1 MRVGVPT
8 LTGDDALITSGG
20 FNSHTA
26 IAATTTGGFRN
37 GNNRAE
43 PACFMRLHRKSVPP
57 HMSHSRTHGTF
68 EKKRLCVPLLVS
80 HVHVSLQQWVQSGNN
95 TGTHHC
101 YIHTNTDKTH
111 DAAHTP
117 AKPVAGTVAAS
128 HREIPS
134 GSTHSTAGKD

>member
-20 FNSHTA
+20 FNSHAT

-43 PACFMRLHRKSVPP
+43 PACFMRLHHKSVPP

-68 EKKRLCVPLLVS
+68 EKKVVCTLISLTCPRL
-80 HVHVSLQQWVQSGNN
+80 
-95 TGTHHC
+95 TTAMGTE
-101 YIHTNTDKTH
+101 
-111 DAAHTP
+111 
-117 AKPVAGTVAAS
+117 
-128 HREIPS
+128 RE
-134 GSTHSTAGKD
+134 